1 MLFTL
6 PQVLHCFV
14 CSQFIRTAV
23 CLGFGLARY
32 AHAQLVT
39 ALVRTGLAY
48 SNQKIEFAIDLITGG
63 LVAHAHA
70 LLAALAASV
79 PANYFFWGFPK

>member
-1 MLFTL
+1 MFR
-6 PQVLHCFV
+6 VWFGSVRAC
-14 CSQFIRTAV
+14 AV
-23 CLGFGLARY
+23 GNCVSSYRSCL
-32 AHAQLVT
+32 
-39 ALVRTGLAY
+39 

-70 LLAALAASV
+70 LQAALAASV